1 MRTPKDL
8 LNCGLG
14 AHSNESSQPSGGG
27 IAGGPAVQFQI
38 QAEQPVGMRD
48 PRPRQWGALGRCA
61 ARLRTR
67 SCEECEAHRN
77 DRGSPNPP
85 EFLDPTAGQRRRP
98 AAPGAGGPRPQLPRH
113 RPGSRPRGPRPRGR
127 RPQAAGSAR
136 QARVRS
142 HGLGPHGAG
151 GAGLRTAEALGAAL
165 PPTPGPAGAHAS
177 PPRATALSRAAP
189 QSPAAGQPPVSPRGA
204 AGERADAPPRPGAV
218 GRQREPG
225 GAGTTF
231 RRLSAPRPLSSR
243 GGTLRAAPVAA
254 GYSVHCATYKS
265 SLCAAILSLS
275 VCGSCASPA
284 LEAESEG
291 RRRRRKVRGAAPVPA
306 EPPPQAED
314 GRTPAA
320 GGACSPEVLGRS
332 FPYPSGAAPA
342 PSSEPN
348 FVAGARSRRRLGTGP
363 GAARRPGAGSW
374 GVRAGG
380 AEEAAGAGRARGAEG
395 GGRAWVPVALL
406 LGAPGGAAGGE
417 GATRGRVQELDGRQG
432 RARGRLWFP
441 SGAAAE
447 FGGGTLSFGMLR
459 AGVGGGVG
467 TWVGGSAFPS
477 PAGSWGTDA
486 GPGTPPRSHLPGR

>member
-363 GAARRPGAGSW
+363 ARRGGPGRGAG
-374 GVRAGG
+374 GCG
-380 AEEAAGAGRARGAEG
+380 
-395 GGRAWVPVALL
+395 
-406 LGAPGGAAGGE
+406 LGAPRRR
-417 GATRGRVQELDGRQG
+417 RGRAAPGGR
-432 RARGRLWFP
+432 RA
-441 SGAAAE
+441 A
-447 FGGGTLSFGMLR
+447 
-459 AGVGGGVG
+459 
-467 TWVGGSAFPS
+467 
-477 PAGSWGTDA
+477 A
-486 GPGTPPRSHLPGR
+486 GPGFRSRCSSGPRGAPLAGRGRREGASRSSMAGRGGRGGGCGFRPGPRLSLGEGP